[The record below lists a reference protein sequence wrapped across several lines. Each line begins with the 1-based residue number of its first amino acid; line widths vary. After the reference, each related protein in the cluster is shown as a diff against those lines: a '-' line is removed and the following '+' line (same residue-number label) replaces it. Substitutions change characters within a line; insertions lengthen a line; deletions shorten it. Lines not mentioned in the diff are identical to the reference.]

1 VQPESAADEFPRV
14 MTLLSLSPTMGTE
27 VAMFARLL
35 ALFTL
40 LPLVELYILIKIGAS
55 LGALTTVLI
64 VVGTGVL
71 GAALARTQGF
81 AVWRRIQMEMNMG
94 RFPADDMLD
103 GLLIFFAGAVLLTP
117 GIITDA
123 MGFFVLIPPTRA
135 LIRRWVKRRLRRM
148 GETGS
153 VTFGGF
159 IR

>member
-1 VQPESAADEFPRV
+1 
-14 MTLLSLSPTMGTE
+14 
-27 VAMFARLL
+27 MFARLL

-40 LPLVELYILIKIGAS
+40 LPLAELYILIKIGTS

-64 VVGTGVL
+64 VIGTGVI
-71 GAALARTQGF
+71 GASLARTQGF
-81 AVWRRIQMEMNMG
+81 YVWRRIQLEMNSG

-123 MGFFVLIPPTRA
+123 LGFLILIPPTRA
-135 LIRRWVKRRLRRM
+135 GIRAWVKRKLRRM

-153 VTFGGF
+153 VSFRGF
-159 IR
+159 MR

>member
-1 VQPESAADEFPRV
+1 MEA
-14 MTLLSLSPTMGTE
+14 E
-27 VAMFARLL
+27 VSMFARLL

-40 LPLVELYILIKIGAS
+40 LPLAELYILIKIGTS

-64 VVGTGVL
+64 VIGTGVI
-71 GAALARTQGF
+71 GASLARTQGF
-81 AVWRRIQMEMNMG
+81 YVWRRIQLEMNSG

-123 MGFFVLIPPTRA
+123 LGFLILIPPTRA
-135 LIRRWVKRRLRRM
+135 GIRAWVKRKLRRM

-153 VTFGGF
+153 VSFRGF
-159 IR
+159 MR